1 MSPKWVSGDP
11 QSPRPYIK
19 VDINP
24 LSTASDPQPSPAHP
38 RSWERPS
45 ASLEVCSLSRDPVV
59 SLLGGGGSWLAPIGL
74 SSGHTLGRPP
84 LLAGWGPRCLVPA
97 SLSPRVG
104 SCGRRLQSRVQRRG
118 SLTVEAAAEQAAYPP
133 SLGRRPHV
141 PGRPGRI
148 PLSLF
153 SFRPGLREGGLMRLS
168 RGPPL
173 EHCLTALLSSSS
185 RRFSE
190 PPSGVIK
197 SPRSGFELRRAGGQ
211 RGSAARAETHRAGHF
226 IPAAAGTLPR
236 RGFRLPRRSLQP
248 SSRL

>member
-1 MSPKWVSGDP
+1 MFPQQGSHGLTAQSGRPLVSIHRSVQPTHEGPPITGRLGAELPGSLLSSPCGFVPAGEGSSPGSNAGAQLPWR
-11 QSPRPYIK
+11 PRP
-19 VDINP
+19 
-24 LSTASDPQPSPAHP
+24 S
-38 RSWERPS
+38 
-45 ASLEVCSLSRDPVV
+45 
-59 SLLGGGGSWLAPIGL
+59 
-74 SSGHTLGRPP
+74 RPP
-84 LLAGWGPRCLVPA
+84 A
-97 SLSPRVG
+97 
-104 SCGRRLQSRVQRRG
+104 RL
-118 SLTVEAAAEQAAYPP
+118 P

-141 PGRPGRI
+141 PGRRGRV

-153 SFRPGLREGGLMRLS
+153 SSRPGLREGGLVRLS
-168 RGPPL
+168 GGPPL

-211 RGSAARAETHRAGHF
+211 RGAAARAATHRAGHS